1 MDKLV
6 IGILAHVDAGKTTL
20 SEGLLYTCGRLKK
33 LGRVDHKDAFLDTDP
48 MERER
53 GITIF
58 SKQAILP
65 LEGAEITLLDTP
77 GHADFSAE
85 MERTLQVL
93 DCAILVISGT
103 DGVQGHTHTLWKL
116 LERYGVPTF
125 LFINKMD
132 LAGAD
137 RDALLSELKSRL
149 DEGCVDFAAPAEQ
162 IQEQAAV
169 CDEDALE
176 RYLEDGAL
184 DDGALTA
191 LIAKR
196 KLFPCWFGSAL
207 KLEGV
212 AEFLQGLEH
221 YAPRPRYGPDFAA
234 RVFKISRDSQG
245 ARLTWMK
252 ITGGSLKVKAP
263 LSGPGWEEKAD
274 QLRIYSGAK
283 FQAVDEAAAGTVCA
297 VTGLSAT
304 AAGEGLGAEAEA
316 LPPALEPVL
325 TYQVVLPAGQDPH
338 TALQKLKQLE
348 EEDPQLHL
356 VWNERLGELHVQLMG
371 EVQLEI
377 LQRLIAERFGM
388 EVSFGQGGIVYRETI
403 AGAVEGVGH
412 YEPLRHYAEVHLLM
426 EPLPRGSGLVL
437 TSACPQDMLD
447 INWQRLVLT
456 HLAER
461 SHPGV
466 LTGSPITDM
475 KITLVAGR
483 AHLKHTE
490 GGDFRQATYRAVR
503 QGLMEAESILLEPWY
518 NFRLEVPAEQ
528 VGRALSDLQRM
539 HGRVEPPETA
549 GDTAVLTGSAPVEQ
563 LRDYGRE
570 VAAYTRGRGRLSC
583 TSGGYAP
590 CHNQDEVVAAMGYD
604 PERDVENPPGSV
616 FCAHGA
622 GYNVKWDEVKAHAH
636 VDSGLRLGEEPPE
649 EESAPV
655 RPRTSSYAGSLE
667 QDKELQAIFERT
679 YGKVERSAFRP
690 QPRPARTSLD
700 DKKYSIRAQDRGPEY
715 LLVDGYNIVFAW
727 DELKAAAKE
736 NLDAARQMLMDIL
749 SNYQGFKK
757 NVVILVFDA
766 YKVPRSVQDVT
777 RYHNIYVVYTKE
789 AETADAY
796 IERATYE
803 IGRHHRVRV
812 ATSDGAEQLIILGHG
827 ALRLSASTFRAEVEQ
842 VTGQIAAIL
851 KANNRAAPSKAVAA
865 ALEKAKRKQEGT
877 P

>member
-65 LEGAEITLLDTP
+65 LEGAELTLLDTP

-176 RYLEDGAL
+176 RYLEDNSL

-252 ITGGSLKVKAP
+252 ITGGSLKVKAL

-338 TALQKLKQLE
+338 TALQKLRQLE

-549 GDTAVLTGSAPVEQ
+549 GDMAVLTGSAPVEQ

-649 EESAPV
+649 EEAAPP
-655 RPRTSSYAGSLE
+655 RPRPQSYAGSLE

-679 YGKVERSAFRP
+679 YGKVERNAFRP

-700 DKKYSIRAQDRGPEY
+700 DKKYSIKAQDRGPEY

>member
-65 LEGAEITLLDTP
+65 LEGAELTLLDTP

-191 LIAKR
+191 LIARR

-212 AEFLQGLEH
+212 AEFLQRLEH

-252 ITGGSLKVKAP
+252 ITGGSLKVKAL
-263 LSGPGWEEKAD
+263 LSGPGWEEKVD

-338 TALQKLKQLE
+338 TALQKLRQLE

-549 GDTAVLTGSAPVEQ
+549 GDMAVLTGSAPVEQ

-636 VDSGLRLGEEPPE
+636 VDTGLRLGEEPPE
-649 EESAPV
+649 EEAAPP
-655 RPRTSSYAGSLE
+655 RPRPQSYAGSLA

-679 YGKVERSAFRP
+679 YGKVERNAFRP

-842 VTGQIAAIL
+842 VTGQIVAIL

>member
-65 LEGAEITLLDTP
+65 LEGAELTLLDTP

-137 RDALLSELKSRL
+137 RDALLSELKSKL

-176 RYLEDGAL
+176 RYLEDNSL

-212 AEFLQGLEH
+212 AEFLQGLER
-221 YAPRPRYGPDFAA
+221 YAPRPQYGPDFAA
-234 RVFKISRDSQG
+234 RVFKISRDNQG

-252 ITGGSLKVKAP
+252 ITGGSLKVKAL

-338 TALQKLKQLE
+338 TALQKLRQLE

-475 KITLVAGR
+475 KLTLVAGR
-483 AHLKHTE
+483 AHQKHTE

-549 GDTAVLTGSAPVEQ
+549 GDMAVLTGSAPVEQ

-590 CHNQDEVVAAMGYD
+590 CHNQDEVVASIGYD

-649 EESAPV
+649 EEAAPP
-655 RPRTSSYAGSLE
+655 RPRPQSYAGSLE

-679 YGKVERSAFRP
+679 YGKVERNAFRP

-803 IGRHHRVRV
+803 IGKHHRVRV

>member
-58 SKQAILP
+58 SKQAVLP

-116 LERYGVPTF
+116 LERYEVPTF

-137 RDALLSELKSRL
+137 RDALLSELKSKL

-176 RYLEDGAL
+176 RYLEDNSL

-191 LIAKR
+191 LIARR

-234 RVFKISRDSQG
+234 RVFKISRDNQG

-252 ITGGSLKVKAP
+252 ITGGSLKVKAL

-304 AAGEGLGAEAEA
+304 AAGEGLGAEAEGA
-316 LPPALEPVL
+316 PPALEPVL

-475 KITLVAGR
+475 KLTLVAGR
-483 AHLKHTE
+483 AHQKHTE

-655 RPRTSSYAGSLE
+655 RPRPQSYAGSLE

-727 DELKAAAKE
+727 DELKAAARE

-851 KANNRAAPSKAVAA
+851 RANNRAAPSKAVAA